1 METKENVKPC
11 EVETGG
17 AGNPEGGQETGPA
30 QEGNPAPQSGGEGNA
45 GLQPGPFPSQAPF
58 PYGYFQSPNLQPGY
72 YMSQGGSPQGQM
84 PGYWV
89 MPVYGASPPYI
100 NPGPAPQQEAGQP
113 QSANPGNMAAQ
124 DPPGAAGS
132 QDNGGLQA
140 HDAPAT
146 TGGQDSTGCG
156 TGDTDGGHGIAP
168 GHHKEPGH
176 DELRHG
182 TYMDST
188 GNEAFNQAPE
198 ITGDIPA
205 PSGLSSFFQ
214 FDNDSFWKGILVG
227 SLATMLLTNSTV
239 KKGIMKTVIKASASV
254 KGGVEELKEQLGDL
268 EAEVL
273 HELNEKKK

>member
-1 METKENVKPC
+1 MESKENIKPC
-11 EVETGG
+11 EVETGSV
-17 AGNPEGGQETGPA
+17 GNPEGGQET
-30 QEGNPAPQSGGEGNA
+30 GEGNA

-89 MPVYGASPPYI
+89 MPVYGASPPYM

-113 QSANPGNMAAQ
+113 QPANPGNMAAQ
-124 DPPGAAGS
+124 YPPEAAGGR
-132 QDNGGLQA
+132 DNGGLQA

-146 TGGQDSTGCG
+146 TGGQDNAGCG
-156 TGDTDGGHGIAP
+156 TGDTDGGHAFSP

-176 DELRHG
+176 DELRDG
-182 TYMDST
+182 TYMDSP

-198 ITGDIPA
+198 TTGDIPA
-205 PSGLSSFFQ
+205 PSWLSSFFQ
-214 FDNDSFWKGILVG
+214 FDND